1 MSKIL
6 RYSFCSFLFFLG
18 FIWLHTFIRLN
29 SYTNSSD
36 MGSYILQALISAIAT
51 AFYYWCLTSIID
63 PIESLTE
70 ISSRKCSAI
79 CDAICLA
86 MIIALVLE
94 LSTGG
99 SVSVICEQEIQILSF
114 TISKKYIF
122 EIIVTVLFPI
132 VTEYALKAI
141 VEENFNK
148 KSIIWG
154 SVTIIELALFGFLLF
169 FVLPNVWLVD
179 MAVINIV
186 TVTVGI
192 VKYIK
197 PQKKMKKG
205 NLVGMIIL
213 YAMLYIALFRCISH
227 QGESLSEY
235 MFGSTWPEYR
245 EGVWFLVKNASLFGP
260 SDALLSSSYIH
271 DWLVNRNNYIHQLL
285 FYGGW
290 AAVIGL
296 VAFMIIFLILLIR
309 LLGLKNFNI
318 HRHQLVYTAA
328 FSILAIRTTMGVI
341 YSFALIPYPV
351 SLPFGGTNSIITDS
365 IVFALILYGAYENYR
380 YERLITYELVEPDV
394 FLTKEPNYKIF
405 IKDEDEYCEEG
416 VFNQVFV
423 QDSDDGVICDV
434 EWTYGNDKK
443 IAVFIPTENLKHQ
456 VFLLEYT
463 EEGIWCPVKDKEL
476 YPSVMKEFISYRMP
490 DCMEVDSEN
499 DKDKEP

>member
-1 MSKIL
+1 MEKIL
-6 RYSFCSFLFFLG
+6 HNIFRSCFFFLG

-29 SYTNSSD
+29 SYIDDSVMWN
-36 MGSYILQALISAIAT
+36 YILKSFISVVAT
-51 AFYYWCLTSIID
+51 VFYYWCFIGIID
-63 PIESLTE
+63 PLESLSKMNT
-70 ISSRKCSAI
+70 RKCSTI
-79 CDAICLA
+79 TNVVCLI
-86 MIIALVLE
+86 MIIFLILE
-94 LSTGG
+94 LSTSIISIIG
-99 SVSVICEQEIQILSF
+99 EQEIRIGALSL
-114 TISKKYIF
+114 SKKYIF
-122 EIIVTVLFPI
+122 DICVAVLFPI
-132 VTEYALKAI
+132 VVEYALKSL
-141 VEENFNK
+141 VNEYFSN
-148 KSIIWG
+148 KSIVCAI
-154 SVTIIELALFGFLLF
+154 STILLASLFGYLLF
-169 FVLPNVWLVD
+169 FVMRNIWLVD
-179 MAVINIV
+179 MAVVNLI
-186 TVTVGI
+186 TVSTGVA
-192 VKYIK
+192 KYVLPRRK
-197 PQKKMKKG
+197 HKKG
-205 NLVGMIIL
+205 NTIGLLSLFALL
-213 YAMLYIALFRCISH
+213 YFFLLFVLGYGNSF
-227 QGESLSEY
+227 SEFMY
-235 MFGSTWPEYR
+235 GSSWTEYR
-245 EGVWFLVKNASLFGP
+245 DGVWFLVRNASLFGT
-260 SDALLSSSYIH
+260 SEHLLSSAYIH
-271 DWLVNRNNYIHQLL
+271 EWLVNRNNYIHQLL

-490 DCMEVDSEN
+490 NCMEVDSEN

>member
-6 RYSFCSFLFFLG
+6 RYSFSSILFFLG

-29 SYTNSSD
+29 SYTNSRG
-36 MGSYILQALISAIAT
+36 MASYILQALISVIAT

-99 SVSVICEQEIQILSF
+99 SISVICEQEIQILSF

-122 EIIVTVLFPI
+122 EIIVTVFFPI

-141 VEENFNK
+141 VEENFHK

-213 YAMLYIALFRCISH
+213 YAMLYIVLFRCISY

-235 MFGSTWPEYR
+235 MIGSTWPEYK

-290 AAVIGL
+290 SAVIGL
-296 VAFMIIFLILLIR
+296 IVFMAIFLYLLIR
-309 LLGLKNFNI
+309 LLGLKYYKI

-328 FSILAIRTTMGVI
+328 FSIFTIRTVMGTL

-351 SLPFGGTNSIITDS
+351 SLPFAGTRSIITDS
-365 IVFALILYGAYENYR
+365 IVFALILYGAWENYK
-380 YERLITYELVEPDV
+380 YERLITYKPVNSETYLANESV
-394 FLTKEPNYKIF
+394 YKIF
-405 IKDEDEYCEEG
+405 NDKEEPYEEEG
-416 VFNQVFV
+416 PLDHVIVR
-423 QDSDDGVICDV
+423 DSEKEIVCDV
-434 EWTYGNDKK
+434 EWTYGNGKEVG
-443 IAVFIPTENLKHQ
+443 VFIPVDNPEHQ
-456 VFLLEYT
+456 VFLLEHT
-463 EEGIWCPVKDKEL
+463 KNGEWCALKDKTL
-476 YPSVMKEFISYRMP
+476 YPEVMEEFIYYRIP
-490 DCMEVDSEN
+490 DCMEVDDEDYKKN
-499 DKDKEP
+499 